1 MTTKIGTNVVD
12 LVFYHI
18 FHNFFSQTIDYVTAH
33 FTVTQPFPFKHFYKI
48 HTIDSAGFELGS

>member
-33 FTVTQPFPFKHFYKI
+33 FTVTQP
-48 HTIDSAGFELGS
+48 TSFEAILTDLML

>member
-33 FTVTQPFPFKHFYKI
+33 FTVTQPP
-48 HTIDSAGFELGS
+48 SAKLSAPVNCGFVMMAKYD

>member
-33 FTVTQPFPFKHFYKI
+33 FTVTQP
-48 HTIDSAGFELGS
+48 TSNSAFVCTDECPYTNVIQM

>member
-33 FTVTQPFPFKHFYKI
+33 FTVTQPTYFGKSYPP
-48 HTIDSAGFELGS
+48 LVLL

>member
-1 MTTKIGTNVVD
+1 MTTKIGANVVD

-33 FTVTQPFPFKHFYKI
+33 FTVTQPTYLFL
-48 HTIDSAGFELGS
+48 FE